1 MGQAQCHMASYLFAC
16 AKSVIYIYIYIY
28 IYLYKTEV
36 SVGTTNFQVS
46 TTQYLKN

>member
-1 MGQAQCHMASYLFAC
+1 MGQAQCYMASYLFAC
-16 AKSVIYIYIYIY
+16 AKSVIYIY

>member
-1 MGQAQCHMASYLFAC
+1 MGQAQCHMASYPFAC
-16 AKSVIYIYIYIY
+16 AKSVIYIYIYI
-28 IYLYKTEV
+28 YKTEV

>member
-1 MGQAQCHMASYLFAC
+1 MGQAQCHMASYPFAC
-16 AKSVIYIYIYIY
+16 AKSVIYIYIY
-28 IYLYKTEV
+28 LYKTED